1 MISASEVF
9 KLSGGL
15 SDYEQQVCRMV
26 ETQEYSGSL
35 SLVDNLEE
43 QSVLELILDDYK
55 PPYAEGSEKR
65 HYLISSPFRYPPL
78 EYGSRFAA
86 AIEPSYFYAS
96 ESIEACLAEA
106 AFYRFMLIEGTISPY
121 QKTITSKHDL
131 FFVNAKSANTID
143 LCVIKQNTIQKELS
157 HPCSYLVSQSIG
169 KHCRDR
175 GATLLRFY
183 SARSK
188 HQGINV
194 AIDNHQV
201 ITSAVPINITPYICE
216 LDSQNEIVRFSA
228 PRNFPVRFQKD
239 QFEVNGQFPIVG

>member
-1 MISASEVF
+1 MISAGEVF
-9 KLSGGL
+9 ELSGGL
-15 SDYEQQVCRMV
+15 SHYEQQVCRVV
-26 ETQEYSGSL
+26 ETQEYSGTL

-43 QSVLELILDDYK
+43 QSILELILDDYK
-55 PPYAEGSEKR
+55 PPYVEGSKNR

-78 EYGSRFAA
+78 EYGSRFGS

-96 ESIEACLAEA
+96 ESVEACLAEA
-106 AFYRFMLIEGTISPY
+106 AFYRFMLIEGTILPY
-121 QKTITSKHDL
+121 QKTITSKHAL

-143 LCVIKQNTIQKELS
+143 LCTIKQSAILKEIS
-157 HPCSYLVSQSIG
+157 HPCSYLVSQNIG

-183 SARSK
+183 SARSDNN
-188 HQGINV
+188 GINV

-216 LDSQNEIVRFSA
+216 LDCQQDTVRFSA

-239 QFEVNGQFPIVG
+239 QFEVNGQFPIIG